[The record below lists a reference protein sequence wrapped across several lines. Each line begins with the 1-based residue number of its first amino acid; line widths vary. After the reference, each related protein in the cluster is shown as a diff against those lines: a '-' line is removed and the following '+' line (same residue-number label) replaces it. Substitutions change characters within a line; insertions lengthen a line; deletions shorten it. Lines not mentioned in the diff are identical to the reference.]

1 MKKKKW
7 FRLDN
12 AALIFPAIMKR
23 RWNNVFRISV
33 SLEEEVDPE
42 TLFRALNSLRH
53 RFPTFF
59 VRLKTGFFWYYLEE
73 ISGDVPVVAEYAYPL
88 THLSRRQLSKC
99 CIRVLYY
106 ENRFAVEFFHSV
118 TDGTGG
124 AVFVKN
130 LTAAY
135 LNLKYGVCGCFSD
148 GIADP
153 LEPPPPGELSDR
165 FPECAGEYPVPE
177 EDTRVYRLRGT
188 PEPDRFRHLT
198 TGVVPTDE
206 LIAVSH
212 RHGVTVTAFLAAVM
226 AEAVAKVQAENRP
239 RRAWKPVRIMV
250 PVNLRRLF
258 GVDTLRNFVL
268 TVTAGFEPKLGEY
281 SFDEICQII
290 SRTLALKATRQHMAA
305 KIEANVRPAEN
316 RIIRAMPVFI
326 KNPVMRLVYHFV
338 GERVGCIN
346 ISNLGNVTFPAPCD
360 AYVRR
365 FEFII
370 GVQYSYPNNC
380 SVVSCQGKTFIN
392 MIRST
397 RESEL
402 ERLFFSRLVEL
413 GLPVD
418 IESNKRR

>member
-33 SLEEEVDPE
+33 SLSEAVDPE
-42 TLFRALNSLRH
+42 VLSRALGSLRGS
-53 RFPTFF
+53 FPTFF

-73 ISGDVPVVAEYAYPL
+73 IKGDVPVEREFAYPL
-88 THLSRRQLSKC
+88 THMNRRQLSKC
-99 CIRVLYY
+99 CIRVLYF

-135 LNLKYGVCGCFSD
+135 LRLKYGLPDCFEE
-148 GIADP
+148 GIVDP
-153 LEPPPPGELSDR
+153 EAEPAPGELADR
-165 FPECAGEYPVPE
+165 FPECAGEFPVPE
-177 EDTRVYRLRGT
+177 EDTRVCRLRGT

-198 TGVVPTDE
+198 TGIVPTGALLDV
-206 LIAVSH
+206 AH
-212 RHGVTVTAFLAAVM
+212 KYGATVTSFLAAVM
-226 AEAVAKVQAENRP
+226 AEAVGRVQCENRP
-239 RRAWKPVRIMV
+239 RRAYKPVRIMV

-258 GVDTLRNFVL
+258 GVETMRNFVL
-268 TVTAGFEPKLGEY
+268 TVTAGYDPKLGEY
-281 SFDEICQII
+281 SFEEIC
-290 SRTLALKATRQHMAA
+290 SAVKHSLALSATRQHMAA

-316 RIIRAMPVFI
+316 KIIRAMPLFV
-326 KNPVMRLVYHFV
+326 KNPVMRAVYHFV
-338 GERVGCIN
+338 GERVGCLN
-346 ISNLGNVTFPAPCD
+346 VSNLGSVTFPEPYD
-360 AYVRR
+360 AYVER

-380 SVVSCQGKTFIN
+380 SVVSCKGKTYIN
-392 MIRST
+392 MIRSI

-413 GLPVD
+413 GLPVE